1 MKKQILTMCLLIV
14 TMCAAA
20 QKKNALPV
28 PDLPI
33 DENTNL
39 VTYQDVIKQEGT
51 PKVFYDRALAWTKK
65 FYKNSSE
72 VIKNADA
79 EKCILE
85 LRSTVRIFSK
95 AKDGSMVPKNVVYY
109 NLKIECREGRYRYTI
124 TNFNER
130 ATAAAPIERWFD
142 TESPYWS
149 ESQYTWLNQVDE
161 QVKAIIN
168 SLEEGMLPEAPIVDE
183 W

>member
-1 MKKQILTMCLLIV
+1 MKKQLLTLCLLIV
-14 TMCAAA
+14 SLCVSA
-20 QKKNALPV
+20 QKKNELPV

-33 DENTNL
+33 DENTHL

-65 FYKNSSE
+65 HYKNTSE
-72 VIKNADA
+72 VIKNADEA
-79 EKCILE
+79 KGVLE
-85 LRSTVRIFSK
+85 LRSSVRIFSK

-109 NLKIECREGRYRYTI
+109 NLKIECRDGRYRYTF

-142 TESPYWS
+142 TTSPYWS
-149 ESQYTWLNQVDE
+149 ASQYEWLNQIDE

-168 SLEEGMLPEAPIVDE
+168 SLEEGMLPEAPVVDE